1 MTSNRRDFLW
11 DTMLGTGILTI
22 VLAGHMASLSNQV
35 SEKRKRISSKQQF
48 NMSGYAVPKLD
59 KVRIGFFVLFFN
71 LLVSG
76 VNAQTK
82 SYLVFDPYYRTEQNL
97 WMKYTDN
104 SNVFYHHIAG
114 LAEKCLLQREETV
127 ARLNSLKKWKSYL
140 KGLQRTLDSRIGE
153 FKKTLLNAHV
163 TGTLDRPNFRVEKI
177 VFESLPGFYV
187 TGCLFIP
194 KNGKK
199 PFPAVL
205 YAIGHSPNS
214 FRRELYQQNILNLV
228 NKGFVVFTYDPIGQG
243 ERIQYLDSLVNS
255 SVLKGTTQE
264 HSYAGAQCLLTGNSI
279 SDYFLWDGI
288 RALDYLFTRPEVDT
302 LRIGMTGISG
312 GGTQTA
318 ILSAIDKRI
327 YAAAPEC
334 FITSNKRL
342 FESIGPQD
350 AEQNLYHG
358 LKLGIEHADFLSLR
372 APKPTMIIST
382 TQDFFTIQGARE
394 TYSNVKKVFD
404 AYGKPENLSMV
415 EADGPH
421 GTEKGNRENM
431 YRFFQ
436 RHLSLPGNSM
446 DEDFKFF
453 TEAEL
458 KVTPT
463 GQVSTSY
470 QSKTVF
476 DLNNERATQ
485 LIKSREVKSPQKL
498 KKGQEVLLNKI
509 KELSGYDSTRSILA
523 TVFTGKIERKN
534 YKIEKYF
541 IESKDFNYTI
551 PFVFIKPYSD
561 EKRPVILY
569 LSSSGKEDLLSNE
582 NEISDYIN
590 QGYSILAPD
599 LIGIGELK
607 STSFKGDSY
616 INGYP
621 YNFLFGINLV
631 GKSVAGI
638 QSSDLDVLFKYIKT
652 RNDINVNDITSLV
665 KDELCSTYLHF
676 AIFHNTIACT
686 ILVNP
691 LISYEDIIH
700 TKYYQSKYLW
710 TAVPGAIPYYDLL
723 FLESMLSPSRLLIIN
738 PVNAKGDVVSQQLI
752 EDKLSFLLESYQ
764 SKNAEKQLQIK
775 LTKDEDILHLISTN
789 LHKY

>member
-1 MTSNRRDFLW
+1 MTKKTRIIKYIRCY
-11 DTMLGTGILTI
+11 TGFVTI
-22 VLAGHMASLSNQV
+22 
-35 SEKRKRISSKQQF
+35 
-48 NMSGYAVPKLD
+48 
-59 KVRIGFFVLFFN
+59 FFS

-76 VNAQTK
+76 VNAQSK
-82 SYLVFDPYYRTEQNL
+82 QYLVFDPYYRTEQNV

-114 LAEKCLLQREETV
+114 LAERCLVQREETV
-127 ARLNSLKKWKSYL
+127 ARLNSLEKWKNYL
-140 KGLQRTLDSRIGE
+140 KNLQTTLDSRIGE
-153 FKKTLLNAHV
+153 FKKTPLNIRV
-163 TGTLDRPNFRVEKI
+163 TGTLDRANLRVEKI
-177 VFESLPGFYV
+177 VFESQPGFYV
-187 TGCLFIP
+187 PGCLFIP

-205 YAIGHSPNS
+205 YTVGHSPNS

-243 ERIQYLDSLVNS
+243 ERIQYPDTLINT
-255 SVLKGTTQE
+255 SVLKETTQE
-264 HSYAGAQCLLTGNSI
+264 HSYAGAQCLLTGHSI
-279 SDYFLWDGI
+279 SDYFLWDGV

-350 AEQNLYHG
+350 AEQNLYQG
-358 LKLGIEHADFLSLR
+358 LKLGIEHADLLSLR
-372 APKPTMIIST
+372 VPKPTMVISN

-394 TYSNVKKVFD
+394 TFLEAKKVFD
-404 AYGKPENLSMV
+404 IFGKSENLSMV

-421 GTEKGNRENM
+421 GTTKDNREKM
-431 YRFFQ
+431 YQFFQ
-436 RHLSLPGNSM
+436 KHLNLPGSNT
-446 DEDFKFF
+446 DEDFKYF
-453 TEAEL
+453 TETEL

-485 LIKSREVKSPQKL
+485 LIKKRVVKSPQQL
-498 KKGQEVLLNKI
+498 KEIQAVLLNKI
-509 KELSGYDSTRSILA
+509 KELSGYDSMRTIQSV
-523 TVFTGKIERKN
+523 VFTGKVEKPD

-541 IESKDFNYTI
+541 IECKDLNYAI
-551 PFVFIKPYSD
+551 PFVYIKPYSD

-569 LSSSGKEDLLSNE
+569 LSSSGKGDLLSNE
-582 NEISDYIN
+582 KEIRDYIN

-607 STSFKGDSY
+607 STFFKGDSY
-616 INGYP
+616 VNGYS
-621 YNFLFGINLV
+621 YNLLFGMNLI

-638 QSSDLDVLFKYIKT
+638 QSSDLEVIFKYIMT
-652 RNDINVNDITSLV
+652 RNDINTNDITSIV
-665 KDELCSTYLHF
+665 KDELCSSYLHF
-676 AIFHNTIACT
+676 AIFHNTIARI

-691 LISYEDIIH
+691 LISYEDIVH
-700 TKYYQSKYLW
+700 TKYYQSRYQW
-710 TAVPGAIPYYDLL
+710 TAVPGAIPHYDLP
-723 FLESMLSPSRLLIIN
+723 FLESMLSPSRLLMIN
-738 PVNAKGDVVSQQLI
+738 PVNAKGEVVSQQLI
-752 EDKLSFLLESYQ
+752 DDKLSFLLESYK

-775 LTKDEDILHLISTN
+775 LVKDEEVLNLIRNCLN
-789 LHKY
+789 LR